1 LISQCKI
8 ICNVYVK
15 PVLTFSSEIWINGTK
30 TGVMAM
36 NCLRSTERE
45 TRREK
50 LGMIFLQKFES
61 IIYLTELEGH

>member
-1 LISQCKI
+1 LISQCKA

-15 PVLTFSSEIWINGTK
+15 PVLTFGSEIWISETK
-30 TGVMAM
+30 TRVMAM
-36 NCLRSTERE
+36 NCLRSTEGE

-61 IIYLTELEGH
+61 KIYLT